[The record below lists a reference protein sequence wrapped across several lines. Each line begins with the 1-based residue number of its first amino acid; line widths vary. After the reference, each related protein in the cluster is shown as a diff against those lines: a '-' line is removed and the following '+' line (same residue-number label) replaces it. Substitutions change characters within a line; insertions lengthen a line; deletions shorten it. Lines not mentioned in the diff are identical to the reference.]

1 MIPSYTVFGNPVAH
15 SKSPQIHQYFA
26 RQEGVQIEY
35 TRTLVDNTRAD
46 FDNAVRTFLQQGG
59 AGANITLPFKHF
71 AYDFADLHSER
82 AQAAGAVNTFV
93 PQQDGRILGD
103 NTDGEGLVRDL
114 REHLGIELRGKRIL
128 LLGAGGAA
136 RGVVLPLLAHRP
148 ANLTIANRT
157 YSKAVELA
165 GIFRIEAAPLTQ
177 LQPCYDIIINA
188 TSSSL
193 HHAAPDVPPDI
204 FAGCFLAYDLF
215 YADTATAFMQFAAQH
230 GTQQT
235 ADGLGMLVGQAAAA
249 YEQWR
254 GFAPDIAP
262 VIRHFRAQAAE

>member
-46 FDNAVRTFLQQGG
+46 FDTAVRTFLQQGG

-82 AQAAGAVNTFV
+82 AQA
-93 PQQDGRILGD
+93 
-103 NTDGEGLVRDL
+103 GEGLVRDL

-204 FAGCFLAYDLF
+204 FAGCFLAYDMF

-262 VIRHFRAQAAE
+262 VIRHLRAQAAE